1 MSKLNMGQIIKKSY
15 DEDNNVIKVTN
26 VPASGAPTPSKLDV
40 GQIIKAVF
48 DEDTQTIRISKI
60 D

>member
-1 MSKLNMGQIIKKSY
+1 MGQIIKKSY